1 MITLR
6 DHSQIDHRV
15 GHASLAQEPR
25 CLHRDRRLP
34 GTDGAS
40 EQQDGDRRDRVSC
53 RGVHGLQHPR
63 WLAIGDVVIA
73 VSQVRRQCWHS
84 KIGVSGGTHAHH
96 PLGLGA
102 FAPQEGEVE
111 AFDLTFPSF
120 FLGAAAAGDEVFFEF
135 AEPGQHR
142 GVDAEHGAADAPLT
156 ELTTMF

>member
-1 MITLR
+1 MSTQPTR
-6 DHSQIDHRV
+6 SPRRP
-15 GHASLAQEPR
+15 AQRREPR
-25 CLHRDRRLP
+25 IP
-34 GTDGAS
+34 SGVPSNAGAS
-40 EQQDGDRRDRVSC
+40 VAPRWGLRPARWRT
-53 RGVHGLQHPR
+53 GVHGLQHPR
-63 WLAIGDVVIA
+63 WRVIGDVVIA

-102 FAPQEGEVE
+102 FAPQESEGEVK
-111 AFDLTFPSF
+111 AFDLTFPAF
-120 FLGAAAAGDEVFFEF
+120 FLGAAAAGHEVFFEF